1 MKRYWIVAT
10 IVLWVVSP
18 CRSSAHIAGLNQSK
32 AEDHPVQETQSSDPS
47 AISQTAATTQG
58 SSATPQAAAKE
69 PAVKSAATQPSAY
82 VLVELSK
89 TLKANKLKP
98 GDKVNAKVSQD
109 VIAHGRIIIPVN
121 TIFVGHVTEVRM
133 LNQEGTESRLGI
145 VFDRI
150 LRKHF
155 PDINLHAV
163 VQAVAAP
170 AVRKSLVDESSQTL
184 PPSMSSVG
192 RTAISPIGGGAV
204 VGSVIS
210 PRGQA
215 SANANS
221 VNQLPSTT
229 EPAAQTSLTARKSP
243 TTIAAT
249 SASATPLS
257 QGSSGNPLS
266 VGTPQGVI
274 GIKGLSLSPASSA
287 DTHGPVIV
295 SNTGNVKLESGTQI
309 LLRVVRIESQ
319 SHPAQ

>member
-47 AISQTAATTQG
+47 AISQTAVTTQG

-69 PAVKSAATQPSAY
+69 PAVKSVATQPSAY

-121 TIFVGHVTEVRM
+121 TVFVGHVTEVRM
-133 LNQEGTESRLGI
+133 LDHEGTESRLGI

-170 AVRKSLVDESSQTL
+170 ARRSLVDESSQTL

-192 RTAISPIGGGAV
+192 RTAVAPIGGGSV
-204 VGSVIS
+204 VGIPVSS
-210 PRGQA
+210 RAQA
-215 SANANS
+215 S
-221 VNQLPSTT
+221 VSTT
-229 EPAAQTSLTARKSP
+229 ATNQFPTTAEPASQTSLTARKSP
-243 TTIAAT
+243 MNAAT